1 MTTPQNTPQS
11 APQNAAPQNTAPARA
26 GGNFRWVICTLL
38 FFSVAL
44 NYIDRNI
51 IGILKMPLS
60 EKLGWSENDFGTIAA
75 GFSFAYAF
83 GYLIGGR
90 LIQRFGVRYGL
101 PGFVFFWS
109 LAAMAHGLCGLI
121 PAEAR
126 MSIGYPWLNFDT
138 GFFIATLALP
148 STAFGFLMARIALG
162 LTEGG
167 NFPGAIKAVAEWFP
181 QKERAL
187 ATGLFNAG
195 TNVGAVICPVA
206 VPMLLKQVGWESTF
220 YITGALGFAWLVAW
234 WFLYES
240 PDRSKRV
247 KASEL
252 AYIRDGKAAE
262 TPAEKKESMPWRN
275 ILRYRAVWAYI
286 IAGIL
291 AGPVW
296 TVYQFFLPD
305 FIYKRYNEL
314 HAQLG
319 DWSKVFYFT
328 TPATATDELLNQG
341 RLFESGVWTGVFY
354 FLAAIGGV
362 FFGWLAGK
370 LLNRGWT
377 INAARKIAL
386 LICAL
391 SVVPI
396 YFAPFA
402 SHVWLAVLIVGIA
415 GSAHQGWSANL
426 FSFVSDTMPRKAISS
441 VVGLGGFVTYFTGGV
456 VSKATG
462 WILQTTGSY
471 VYVFAWASSMYV
483 LSLIAIHLL
492 VPRIPQSPDNA

>member
-1 MTTPQNTPQS
+1 MTTPTNSSQQ
-11 APQNAAPQNTAPARA
+11 PARA

-51 IGILKMPLS
+51 IGILKPHLS
-60 EKLGWSENDFGTIAA
+60 EKLGWDENDYGTIAA

-109 LAAMAHGLCGLI
+109 LAAMAHGLCGFI
-121 PAEAR
+121 PAESVFR
-126 MSIGYPWLNFDT
+126 LGTF
-138 GFFIATLALP
+138 ALP
-148 STAFGFLMARIALG
+148 ATALGFLCARIALG

-195 TNVGAVICPVA
+195 TNVGAVICPVG
-206 VPMLLKQVGWESTF
+206 VPWLLKHVGWESTF
-220 YITGALGFAWLVAW
+220 FITGGLGFVWLFAW

-240 PDRSKRV
+240 PERSKRV
-247 KASEL
+247 SKSEL
-252 AYIRDGKAAE
+252 AYIQGGKTITAEAAA
-262 TPAEKKESMPWRN
+262 AEKKETMPWGR
-275 ILRYRAVWAYI
+275 LLSYRAVWAYI

-296 TVYQFFLPD
+296 GFYQFFLPD
-305 FIYKRYNEL
+305 FLYKRYNL
-314 HAQLG
+314 DLQQTG
-319 DWSKVFYFT
+319 I
-328 TPATATDELLNQG
+328 
-341 RLFESGVWTGVFY
+341 WTGVFY
-354 FLAAIGGV
+354 ALAAVGGV

-370 LLNRGWT
+370 LFDRGWT
-377 INAARKIAL
+377 INATRKVAL
-386 LICAL
+386 LICAV
-391 SVVPI
+391 SVVPVF
-396 YFAPFA
+396 FAPYVP
-402 SHVWLAVLIVGIA
+402 SIWLTVFIVGVA

-426 FSFVSDTMPRKAISS
+426 FSFVSDTMPKKAISS

-462 WILQTTGSY
+462 WILQETGSY
-471 VYVFAWASSMYV
+471 VYVFAWASLMYV
-483 LSLIAIHLL
+483 LSLVAIQLL
-492 VPRIPQSPDNA
+492 VPRIPQTPEEA

>member
-1 MTTPQNTPQS
+1 MQQNSNTTP
-11 APQNAAPQNTAPARA
+11 AAPARA
-26 GGNFRWVICTLL
+26 GGNYRWVICTLL

-60 EKLGWSENDFGTIAA
+60 EQLGWSENDFGTIAA

-101 PGFVFFWS
+101 PGFVFLWS

-126 MSIGYPWLNFDT
+126 MSFGYPWFNFDK
-138 GFFIATLALP
+138 GFFMATLALP

-181 QKERAL
+181 QKERAF

-195 TNVGAVICPVA
+195 TNVGAIICPIA
-206 VPMLLKQVGWESTF
+206 VPWLLRHVGWESTF
-220 YITGALGFAWLVAW
+220 YITGALGFFWLVAW

-240 PDRSKRV
+240 PERSRRV
-247 KASEL
+247 SASEL
-252 AYIRDGKAAE
+252 AYIQGGKPVAQPE
-262 TPAEKKESMPWRN
+262 PQKVESMPWKK
-275 ILRYRAVWAYI
+275 ILCYRAVWAYI
-286 IAGIL
+286 VAGIL

-296 TVYQFFLPD
+296 TMYQFFLPD

-314 HAQLG
+314 YAQSG
-319 DWSKVFYFT
+319 DWGKVFYFV
-328 TPATATDELLNQG
+328 TPSTATDALLKQD
-341 RLFESGVWTGVFY
+341 RLFESGIWTGVFY

-370 LLNRGWT
+370 LFERGWT

-396 YFAPFA
+396 YFAPF
-402 SHVWLAVLIVGIA
+402 VGQIWLAVLIVGIA

-426 FSFVSDTMPRKAISS
+426 FSFVSDTMPKRAISA

-462 WILQTTGSY
+462 WILQETGSY
-471 VYVFAWASSMYV
+471 VYVFAWASLMYV
-483 LSLIAIHLL
+483 LSLIAIHIL
-492 VPRIPQSPDNA
+492 VPRIPQSPDNG